1 VARSESALQTFSLR
15 EIALTAALV
24 KPATTLAAV
33 GSGGRIV
40 GVQLLC
46 WSAAASQGWLIIQ
59 DDTLTLTTAGLAA
72 G

>member
-1 VARSESALQTFSLR
+1 MQTFSLR

-33 GSGGRIV
+33 GSGGRLV

-46 WSAAASQGWLIIQ
+46 WSAAASQGWLIVK
-59 DDTLTLTTAGLAA
+59 DSVVTLTTAGLAA
-72 G
+72 A